1 MYSIPN
7 KVWQFVRLCPFS
19 RARWWAKKDSLCV
32 KNIENADKPK
42 SAIAML
48 PPRPCRVSGNVPHT
62 AFSSSSREGSSSILI
77 LNHFLLRLRILKTH
91 FPSKNYAATTICPYP
106 RHFLQLIAATRLFKL
121 HPDAQASFRIAGPLF
136 RRGERAIWRIA
147 Y

>member
-19 RARWWAKKDSLCV
+19 SARWWAKKDSLCV

-48 PPRPCRVSGNVPHT
+48 PPRPCRVSGNLPHT

-91 FPSKNYAATTICPYP
+91 FPQKIMQPQQFAYP
-106 RHFLQLIAATRLFKL
+106 
-121 HPDAQASFRIAGPLF
+121 PPLPPTHCRDSAF
-136 RRGERAIWRIA
+136 QITP
-147 Y
+147 